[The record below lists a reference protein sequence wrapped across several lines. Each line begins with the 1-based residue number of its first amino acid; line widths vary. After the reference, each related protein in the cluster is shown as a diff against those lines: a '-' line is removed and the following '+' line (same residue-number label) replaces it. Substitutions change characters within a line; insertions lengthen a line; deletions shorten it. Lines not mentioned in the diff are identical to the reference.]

1 MTLENNHDYNH
12 SSELFGGGD
21 TTSQASSRHES
32 IISSASTFRDTE
44 IEEDTASNLMKIQN
58 LTSIVN
64 DPKGDSFMK

>member
-1 MTLENNHDYNH
+1 MTLENNHDDNH
-12 SSELFGGGD
+12 SSEFFGGGD